1 MSTKEL
7 QTRGLARVREIYQNR
22 SQRAKELKKEGKK
35 IIGYVCIYP
44 PLEMLT
50 AADLVPYRIA
60 GDPDEPLTEADN
72 YLITP
77 MCGFIRSF
85 FDLAA
90 KGHYDFFDGVVFP
103 HTCEGIE
110 KTYDL
115 WRYYFKPA
123 YSHSIDVPHII
134 TPASYDFFKYQL
146 VTFKKSIEKYTGS
159 AISDQRLREA
169 IELHNENR
177 RLMRELYDLR
187 KPDPPLLT
195 GTEMTQII
203 MASMSIPVEENN
215 ALLREVTQEV
225 KERKERPEKKKARLL
240 IWGTMLDSTAFV
252 QLVEEC
258 GANVVIDDV
267 CFGTR
272 HYWTDVKRDGDLIDN
287 FATRY
292 LDNILCPRTY
302 RQSPGIYGQDM
313 ENRFKYL
320 RVAARDF
327 NVNGVIQLVVR
338 FCDTHGHEVPD
349 IRDYLKEA
357 GLPSLYL
364 SYDYSLISMAPL
376 RTRIE
381 AFLELIGQ

>member
-1 MSTKEL
+1 MATKEL
-7 QTRGLARVREIYQNR
+7 QNKGLARVKEIYENR
-22 SQRAKELKKEGKK
+22 SQRARELKKEGKK

-50 AADLVPYRIA
+50 AADLVPYRIT
-60 GDPDEPLTEADN
+60 GDPEEPLTEADN

-90 KGHYDFFDGVVFP
+90 KERYDFFDGVVFP

-110 KTYDL
+110 KVYDL
-115 WRYYFKPA
+115 WTYYFKPA
-123 YSHSIDVPHII
+123 YSHFIDVPHIV
-134 TPASYDFFKYQL
+134 TPASHEFFKYQL
-146 VTFKKSIEKYTGS
+146 ATFKKSIEKYTDS
-159 AISDQRLREA
+159 TLSDQRLREA

-177 RLMRELYDLR
+177 RLMRELYELR
-187 KPDPPLLT
+187 KQDPPPLS

-203 MASMSIPVEENN
+203 VASMSIPIAEDNE
-215 ALLREVTQEV
+215 LLKEVIQEV
-225 KERKERPEKKKARLL
+225 KERQERPEKRKARLL
-240 IWGTMLDSTAFV
+240 IWGTMFDSTAFV
-252 QLVEEC
+252 QMVEEC
-258 GANVVIDDV
+258 GASVVVDDV

-272 HYWTDVKRDGDLIDN
+272 HYWTDVKTDGDLLDN

-302 RQSPGIYGQDM
+302 RQSPATYQLDM

-349 IRDYLKEA
+349 IRDYLKEV
-357 GLPSLYL
+357 GLPVLYL
-364 SYDYSLISMAPL
+364 SYDYSLTSMAPL